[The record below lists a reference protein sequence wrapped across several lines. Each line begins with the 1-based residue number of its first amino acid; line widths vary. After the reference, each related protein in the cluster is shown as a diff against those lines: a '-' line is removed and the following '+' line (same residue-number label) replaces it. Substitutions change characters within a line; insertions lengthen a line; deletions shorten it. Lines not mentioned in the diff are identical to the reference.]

1 MEIYLL
7 RHGETQYNRERRY
20 QGLRDIPL
28 SPEGEESLCQAEV
41 FPKAVYVSPLMRARQ
56 TAQRLFPEAEQ
67 LVLEGLQEMD
77 LGDFEGRTADEMAQD
92 QAYRAWVD
100 GNCQGK
106 IPGGESMEAF
116 AARTCGAFAA
126 LVEEA
131 LDRGE
136 KLLCIV
142 AHGGTQMAVMERYA
156 RPHRPYFAW
165 YAPNG
170 SGYLLRTDQGLWNS
184 GNGVEVVR
192 KLSILSSGE
201 DVWSWRS

>member
-28 SPEGEESLCQAEV
+28 SPEGAAALCQAEV
-41 FPKAVYVSPLMRARQ
+41 FPQTVYVSPLTRARE
-56 TAQRLFPEAEQ
+56 TACRLFPKAEQ
-67 LVLEGLQEMD
+67 LVLEGLKEMD
-77 LGDFEGRTADEMAQD
+77 LGEFEGRTADEMAED
-92 QAYRAWVD
+92 AAYRAWVD
-100 GNCQGK
+100 GNCQGR
-106 IPGGESMEAF
+106 IPGGESMEEF

-131 LDRGE
+131 LGRGE
-136 KLLCIV
+136 AFVCIV

-156 RPHRPYFAW
+156 KPHRPYFEW

-170 SGYLLRTDQGLWNS
+170 GGYLLRTDQALWNS
-184 GNGVEVVR
+184 GSMEFVR
-192 KLSILSSGE
+192 ELSYVSSGE
-201 DVWSWRS
+201 GGR